1 MKSLTKLAVIALTIA
16 VPFVVRAD
24 DGAAAPAEK
33 QWEGSVSYD
42 LSSEYDFRVV
52 DLTGNNWLSS
62 PGASVSAHGFTGWYW
77 GGYGATDYQEND
89 FGLDYSF
96 NLADDRFSVSA
107 GYIFYQYPDGDA
119 HDTHELWASVGMDV
133 FLSPTA
139 TWYWDFDEVGGSYL
153 TLGVSHSFDLGEVFG
168 LDESMSWTVDP
179 SASLGIDF
187 EYNSSSTDLND
198 LLFGV
203 STSLQLTEQLEIH
216 GGVNLSIALSALN
229 DISQGNE
236 FWANLGA
243 SVSF

>member
-1 MKSLTKLAVIALTIA
+1 
-16 VPFVVRAD
+16 
-24 DGAAAPAEK
+24 
-33 QWEGSVSYD
+33 
-42 LSSEYDFRVV
+42 
-52 DLTGNNWLSS
+52 
-62 PGASVSAHGFTGWYW
+62 
-77 GGYGATDYQEND
+77 
-89 FGLDYSF
+89 
-96 NLADDRFSVSA
+96 
-107 GYIFYQYPDGDA
+107 
-119 HDTHELWASVGMDV
+119 
-133 FLSPTA
+133 
-139 TWYWDFDEVGGSYL
+139 
-153 TLGVSHSFDLGEVFG
+153 
-168 LDESMSWTVDP
+168 MSWTVDP